1 MRTRTGDPHRPGL
14 RRVRH
19 GSGFRYLDRG
29 GRAVDDPDELRRLRA
44 LAVPP
49 AWTDEWICPGPNG
62 HLQAVGTD
70 DAGRRQYLCHEEF
83 RARQDAAKHAHVREV
98 AQALPRLRRRVS
110 RQLAAGGLGK
120 DRVLAR
126 GPRGGPQRRAARPVG
141 RRDHR
146 QCFRTWHATVLA
158 AVKPSHGAPRR
169 PGTGPWCGWC
179 AK

>member
-1 MRTRTGDPHRPGL
+1 M
-14 RRVRH
+14 
-19 GSGFRYLDRG
+19 
-29 GRAVDDPDELRRLRA
+29 DDPDELRRLRA
-44 LAVPP
+44 LAVPL

-98 AQALPRLRRRVS
+98 AQAPCC
-110 RQLAAGGLGK
+110 AAGCPGSSPPAASARTVCSHEVHGADLNDALRGLSGVEITAK
-120 DRVLAR
+120 ASGR
-126 GPRGGPQRRAARPVG
+126 GTPRCWRRSGSRCPN
-141 RRDHR
+141 
-146 QCFRTWHATVLA
+146 
-158 AVKPSHGAPRR
+158 PSHGAPGR

>member
-1 MRTRTGDPHRPGL
+1 M
-14 RRVRH
+14 
-19 GSGFRYLDRG
+19 
-29 GRAVDDPDELRRLRA
+29 DDPDELRRLRA

-49 AWTDEWICPGPNG
+49 AWTDVWICPWPNG
-62 HLQAVGTD
+62 HL
-70 DAGRRQYLCHEEF
+70 
-83 RARQDAAKHAHVREV
+83 
-98 AQALPRLRRRVS
+98 QALPRLRRRVS

-146 QCFRTWHATVLA
+146 QGFRTWHATVLA
-158 AVKPSHGAPRR
+158 AVNPSHGAPRR